1 MNTDDLKTA
10 LKEGI
15 VVFEYEKKDG
25 TKRLA
30 KGTLNE
36 SLLPEKEPDEFELE
50 KEGVDTNV
58 EKNYENLDEYLKKNK
73 LEIVG
78 ESEDGKRYMFK
89 RVRKPRAKNDSL
101 VSYYDLEKEEF
112 RSFRKESFI
121 GIISEEKL

>member
-1 MNTDDLKTA
+1 MNVDNLKTA

-15 VVFEYEKKDG
+15 VIFEYEKKDG

-36 SLLPEKEPDEFELE
+36 NLLPEKEPDEFELE
-50 KEGVDTNV
+50 KDGVDKNV
-58 EKNYENLDEYLKKNK
+58 EKNYENIEEYLKKNK
-73 LEIVG
+73 IEIIG

-89 RVRKPRAKNDSL
+89 RVRTHRVKNDSL
-101 VSYYDLEKEEF
+101 VSYYDIEKEEF

-121 GIISEEKL
+121 GIISKEKL